1 MNLQSITISTAREAD
16 AYQIPELLAPWV
28 ARQIVLPR
36 TAQDI
41 LEHLENF
48 LVARREGAL
57 VGVVAVRDFG
67 DGLNEI
73 RSLAVAPG
81 FEGGGL
87 GSALVQAC
95 LELARKRHAKRIFA
109 LTMRP
114 RLFQRLGFTIV
125 DKEQF
130 PQKVWSDCS
139 KCPKRDRCDEI
150 AVSLDLKAA
159 TANNQ

>member
-1 MNLQSITISTAREAD
+1 MNLQSVIIESAREAD
-16 AYQIPELLAPWV
+16 AYKIPELLAPWV

-36 TAQDI
+36 TPEDI

-48 LVARREGAL
+48 LVARRDDAL

-73 RSLAVAPG
+73 RSLAVGSG
-81 FEGGGL
+81 FEGAGL
-87 GSALVQAC
+87 GSALVEAAIA
-95 LELARKRHAKRIFA
+95 LARRERHAKRIFA

-125 DKEQF
+125 DKELF
-130 PQKVWSDCS
+130 PQKVWLDCS
-139 KCPKRDRCDEI
+139 KCPKRDCCDEV
-150 AVSLDLKAA
+150 AVSLELE
-159 TANNQ
+159 

>member
-1 MNLQSITISTAREAD
+1 MKLQSVIIESAREED
-16 AYQIPELLAPWV
+16 AYKIPELLAPWV

-41 LEHLENF
+41 LKHLANF
-48 LVARREGAL
+48 LVARCDGAL

-73 RSLAVAPG
+73 RSLAVASG
-81 FEGGGL
+81 FEGAGL
-87 GSALVQAC
+87 GSALVQGAIG
-95 LELARKRHAKRIFA
+95 LARKRYAKRIFA

-114 RLFQRLGFTIV
+114 RLFQRLGFKVV
-125 DKEQF
+125 DKELF

-139 KCPKRDRCDEI
+139 KCPKRDCCDEV
-150 AVSLDLKAA
+150 AVSLDL
-159 TANNQ
+159 NDQG